1 MDSLSTLVLTF
12 LLNLRFNPA
21 IPISRIITGRYGPH
35 CLRIFRSLENVS
47 KKLTKAELDH
57 QYLRSCK
64 AYNIFPNFLRFK
76 LYKQSLTTTDLYR
89 EFQQKLLD
97 KEMFTKERLVD
108 HHKETKAALD
118 GGLSEI
124 VSAVDFHALCHF
136 LTRKIS
142 RYRQSVQETHERK
155 LSSLG
160 GRLHLSS
167 CKPEK
172 VIFNYSNRK
181 LNQREEFLLS
191 FGLDFN
197 LPIHKLSF
205 FKYFLPVEKL
215 ISCLKDCSIRDGY
228 NLDRVVERI
237 KSVSFNV
244 YYKFKSNNIFSPI
257 FNKSDV
263 NLLKTLGKDQ
273 HIVICPPDKG
283 RGVVILNKNDYV
295 GKMETILS
303 DNTKFEH
310 ISNVDPFLT
319 MVRLEDR
326 IKQFS

>member
-1 MDSLSTLVLTF
+1 MGIAGLNLKFNKKVKTNVERESIFFKKVKTLVLTF

-47 KKLTKAELDH
+47 KKFTKAELDH

-124 VSAVDFHALCHF
+124 VSAVDFQALCHF
-136 LTRKIS
+136 LTRKMN

-160 GRLHLSS
+160 ARLHLSS

-205 FKYFLPVEKL
+205 FKYF
-215 ISCLKDCSIRDGY
+215 C
-228 NLDRVVERI
+228 
-237 KSVSFNV
+237 
-244 YYKFKSNNIFSPI
+244 
-257 FNKSDV
+257 
-263 NLLKTLGKDQ
+263 LLK
-273 HIVICPPDKG
+273 
-283 RGVVILNKNDYV
+283 N
-295 GKMETILS
+295 
-303 DNTKFEH
+303 
-310 ISNVDPFLT
+310 
-319 MVRLEDR
+319 
-326 IKQFS
+326 